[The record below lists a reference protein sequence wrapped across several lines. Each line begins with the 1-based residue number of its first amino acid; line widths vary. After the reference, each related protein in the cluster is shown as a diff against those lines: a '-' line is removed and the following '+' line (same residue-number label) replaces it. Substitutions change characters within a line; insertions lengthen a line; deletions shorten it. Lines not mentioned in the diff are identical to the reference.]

1 MAQSERSYH
10 HGDLPEVLMNTAL
23 TEIDRVG
30 VQNLSLRALAR
41 AAGVSAT
48 APYRHFPS
56 KRSLLAALATRGFE
70 QLDETIRREMA
81 LLAPVVEGEDADPKL
96 LEQRLIAMGLA
107 YLAFAEANPT
117 TYQLMFGAVV
127 DDFSEF
133 QNLRRASGES
143 FQSLEQLASDIIACG
158 GGGGLT
164 LKQLCGAIWSLV
176 HGMAD
181 LGFNISASGRLQ
193 ASAGADVEAEIGHP
207 VHQRPDCAAELLQR
221 QPASSTTGNDVAG

>member
-23 TEIDRVG
+23 AEIERVG

-56 KRSLLAALATRGFE
+56 KRCLLAALATRGFR
-70 QLDETIRREMA
+70 QLDAAIRREMA
-81 LLAPVVEGEDADPKL
+81 LLAPAPEGATADRQQ

-127 DDFSEF
+127 DDFTEYEMLSK
-133 QNLRRASGES
+133 ASAES
-143 FQSLEQLASDIIACG
+143 FQSLAQLVSDILASG
-158 GGGGLT
+158 GGRGLT
-164 LKQLCGAIWSLV
+164 QPQLCGAIWSMV

-181 LGFNISASGRLQ
+181 LGFNIGAETQMTKATQSDQKSAPQQ
-193 ASAGADVEAEIGHP
+193 AMLAVRRD
-207 VHQRPDCAAELLQR
+207 
-221 QPASSTTGNDVAG
+221 PASVMRAFLAPLLAPQEG

>member
-23 TEIDRVG
+23 AEIERVG

-56 KRSLLAALATRGFE
+56 KRCLLAALATRGFQ
-70 QLDETIRREMA
+70 QLDAAIRREMA
-81 LLAPVVEGEDADPKL
+81 LLAPAPQEATADHQQ

-127 DDFSEF
+127 DDFTDYEMLS
-133 QNLRRASGES
+133 QASSES
-143 FQSLEQLASDIIACG
+143 FQSLAQLVSDILASG
-158 GGGGLT
+158 GGRGLT
-164 LKQLCGAIWSLV
+164 QPQLCGAIWSMV

-181 LGFNISASGRLQ
+181 LGFNIGAETQMTKATQSDQKSAPQQ
-193 ASAGADVEAEIGHP
+193 AMLAVRRD
-207 VHQRPDCAAELLQR
+207 
-221 QPASSTTGNDVAG
+221 PASVMRAFLAPLLAPQEG